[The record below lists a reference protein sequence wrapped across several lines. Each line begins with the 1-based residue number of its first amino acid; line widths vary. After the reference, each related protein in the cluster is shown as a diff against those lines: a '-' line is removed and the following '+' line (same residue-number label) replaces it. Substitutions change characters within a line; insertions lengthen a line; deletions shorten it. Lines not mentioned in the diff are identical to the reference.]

1 MLSSPHSASLLA
13 YFPQSVSCAS
23 LLPKLISNNLSP
35 SGESEIPLT
44 LTLHRHISDLLAP
57 LVDSWAS
64 LLPYARLISLS
75 GDQAAKLQNA
85 DPAQAWL
92 SMWQPLPGESEEALI
107 REVVR
112 YIDDNIKL
120 IEGGV
125 TANAKGQEGG
135 ERARLASLVRES
147 EAVALKEGRR
157 ALADLIH
164 LN

>member
-1 MLSSPHSASLLA
+1 M
-13 YFPQSVSCAS
+13 
-23 LLPKLISNNLSP
+23 LISNHLSP
-35 SGESEIPLT
+35 SGESEFPLT

-64 LLPYARLISLS
+64 VLPYARLISLS
-75 GDQAAKLQNA
+75 GDHAAELQNA

-125 TANAKGQEGG
+125 TASVKGQEGG

-164 LN
+164 SN